1 MLTSRWRRF
10 QLLIGLD
17 YFGDMTIAVTNV
29 LLLQQRGLSGSDIFL
44 LIAAVWLLEA
54 LLEVPTGIFADVV
67 GRRIAVSISFA
78 TRGVGYGALFVFH
91 SPVIA
96 VIGVLTG
103 AIGGPFASGA
113 IEAWAIDDLAIGDD
127 AARLNRFFSLAK
139 ASESTGL
146 FLGLLAGAGLGQLF
160 TVAAPQALAGGACL
174 AGLLVVGGLATVGGR
189 QSPADSPPT
198 GVVVDAD
205 AAGVFDAVP
214 EPKPGVGGQLSSG
227 YAETVAGLQL
237 ALRNRTVIAVLLLS
251 LGLFVCRAAP
261 GAQWTVH
268 FAGITGGSLIALAVA
283 RGLGDALQVPLLL
296 RTARLREGSP
306 VRRGEN
312 TALFAVLA
320 GISLLVSA
328 VVSNGYVGLAL
339 FTVWGLAWGLCMP
352 GLKAALNEQLDGA
365 SRATVLSFGTLL
377 NSLGTGA
384 ILIGISLSGV
394 ALGHVSGT
402 WVLSGI
408 VAAMVGVAAGVVS
421 WRSARTV
428 APTIPSNEI
437 AAEPGRVLTRD
448 GDEQGL
454 GDVGLATGP
463 GDGGDADNTRPLCL
477 GRWLAVL
484 PHVVSDTDSTA
495 GVGNDLGPPGA
506 ETVALARGHHVIGEC
521 EAGAEALRH
530 PGVGVIVVGIEA
542 APGNEEPNFS
552 AVGDQTRRLHH
563 GAVGNLSQDQGR
575 VSSARELHTRSG
587 ERQLAGPDL
596 ERAVRKARVVM
607 ATLPHQVT
615 LPARG
620 PVNGGVDRLPS
631 GRVPAGRQLRGGERA
646 GRRGRHRPV
655 HAVRGASLGRGEE
668 HEIPA
673 VARHHVGGPQVVQAG
688 RGGLVGVA
696 DLGESFGQRR
706 SPEDRQDAV
715 AASGRVDVIRR
726 PELRETRIC
735 GGLLTDR
742 RECRRRRLRRRDRR
756 KQPGQRSQ
764 ACHRYPNP

>member
-29 LLLQQRGLSGSDIFL
+29 LLLQNRGLSGSDIFL

-67 GRRIAVSISFA
+67 GRRIAVSISFVA
-78 TRGVGYGALFVFH
+78 RGLGYGALFVFH

-174 AGLLVVGGLATVGGR
+174 AGLLVVGGLATVGR
-189 QSPADSPPT
+189 QQPSADSPPT
-198 GVVVDAD
+198 AVVLD
-205 AAGVFDAVP
+205 AAGGFDAVP
-214 EPKPGVGGQLSSG
+214 EPKLGVGRQLSSG
-227 YAETVAGLQL
+227 YAETIAGLQL

-306 VRRGEN
+306 LRRGEN
-312 TALFAVLA
+312 TTLFAVLA
-320 GISLLVSA
+320 GVSLLVSA
-328 VVSNGYVGLAL
+328 VVSNGYVGLVL

-402 WVLSGI
+402 WALSGI
-408 VAAMVGVAAGVVS
+408 AAVVVGVAAGVVS

-428 APTIPSNEI
+428 APPIPANEI
-437 AAEPGRVLTRD
+437 AAE
-448 GDEQGL
+448 
-454 GDVGLATGP
+454 
-463 GDGGDADNTRPLCL
+463 
-477 GRWLAVL
+477 
-484 PHVVSDTDSTA
+484 
-495 GVGNDLGPPGA
+495 
-506 ETVALARGHHVIGEC
+506 
-521 EAGAEALRH
+521 
-530 PGVGVIVVGIEA
+530 
-542 APGNEEPNFS
+542 
-552 AVGDQTRRLHH
+552 
-563 GAVGNLSQDQGR
+563 
-575 VSSARELHTRSG
+575 
-587 ERQLAGPDL
+587 
-596 ERAVRKARVVM
+596 
-607 ATLPHQVT
+607 
-615 LPARG
+615 
-620 PVNGGVDRLPS
+620 
-631 GRVPAGRQLRGGERA
+631 
-646 GRRGRHRPV
+646 
-655 HAVRGASLGRGEE
+655 
-668 HEIPA
+668 
-673 VARHHVGGPQVVQAG
+673 
-688 RGGLVGVA
+688 
-696 DLGESFGQRR
+696 
-706 SPEDRQDAV
+706 
-715 AASGRVDVIRR
+715 
-726 PELRETRIC
+726 
-735 GGLLTDR
+735 
-742 RECRRRRLRRRDRR
+742 
-756 KQPGQRSQ
+756 
-764 ACHRYPNP
+764 